1 MSYYCK
7 GLICKRKNEC
17 LRVEAY
23 NNFKGSDNT
32 PGLWFVHEE
41 TCQANNYED
50 GVFSNT
56 KALGIAI

>member
-23 NNFKGSDNT
+23 NSFEGPDDT
-32 PGLWFVHEE
+32 PGLWLVNEK

-50 GVFSNT
+50 GVFKT
-56 KALGIAI
+56 H